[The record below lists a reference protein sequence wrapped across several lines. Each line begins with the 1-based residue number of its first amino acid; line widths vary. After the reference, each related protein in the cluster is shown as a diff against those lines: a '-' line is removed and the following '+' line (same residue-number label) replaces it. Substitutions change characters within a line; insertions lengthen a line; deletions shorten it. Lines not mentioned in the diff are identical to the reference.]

1 MVFLSCKLYPANEVS
16 KEFIEMKET
25 VRIFPHNPGV
35 YLMKNE
41 KDKIIYVGKAKDLRK
56 RVLSYFTSGRDLKT
70 QVLVKKIHSIEF
82 IVTGND
88 YEALILEN
96 NLIKKW
102 TPRYN
107 INLKDGKSYP
117 VIRITHEDFPR
128 IFKTRRIIQDGSE
141 YFGPFVDVGKLDQ
154 YLELIEKLFPLRKCR
169 GPLRKRYSPCLYYH
183 IGRCSAPC
191 AGYITRDEYRV
202 QVEKVRKMLSGDTSE
217 IEDRL
222 RKEMQAASESMKFE
236 HAAEVRDTLT
246 ALESVYTNQQVED
259 FNLEKRDYA
268 ACAMRQHLCT
278 ISIFQMREGKLIGR
292 EMFRAETF
300 GSETDILADFALQ
313 YYRETE
319 DVPNYLYVSHDVDTE
334 LLQGYFDNELSA
346 KMQAVKPEDGKHY
359 RILKMALENAVM
371 DVEKRLRSRGNI
383 SGLEALR
390 EDLGLKDLP
399 RRIEGFDIAQLS
411 GKYPVASLISF
422 FNGNPDKK
430 NYRRFHIKT
439 LEGRIDDYEAIREA
453 VARRYTRI
461 VNEGLEEPDLIL
473 IDGGKGQVN
482 AAREILDSLGLTGIP
497 VIGLAKEFE
506 EIHFAERDEPLRL
519 PPGSEALKVLQGV
532 RDETHRFATTFN
544 KQLRAEDT
552 SFSLLESIKGI
563 GQMRSRKLMQVFGS
577 LEAVASASSEEISER
592 CRIPERTAM
601 LLLKQLSL

>member
-1 MVFLSCKLYPANEVS
+1 M
-16 KEFIEMKET
+16 
-25 VRIFPHNPGV
+25 R
-35 YLMKNE
+35 NE
-41 KDKIIYVGKAKDLRK
+41 KDTIIYIGKAKDLRK

-70 QVLVKKIHSIEF
+70 QVLVKKIRSIEY
-82 IVTGND
+82 IVTGNN

-102 TPRYN
+102 SPRYN

-117 VIRITHEDFPR
+117 VIRITNEDFPR

-141 YFGPFVDVGKLDQ
+141 YFGPFADVGKLDQ
-154 YLELIEKLFPLRKCR
+154 FLELIEKLFPLRKCR

-191 AGYITRDEYRV
+191 AGKIDKDAYQALV
-202 QVEKVRKMLSGDTSE
+202 SKVRKMLSGDTSE
-217 IEDRL
+217 IEARL
-222 RKEMQAASESMKFE
+222 RKEMKAASGKMQFE
-236 HAAEVRDTLT
+236 RAAEVRDTLI
-246 ALESVYTNQQVED
+246 ALESVHTNQQVED

-268 ACAMRQHLCT
+268 ACAMREHLCT
-278 ISIFQMREGKLIGR
+278 VSVFQMREGKLIGR
-292 EMFRAETF
+292 ELFRAETF
-300 GSETDILADFALQ
+300 GNETDVLADFALQ

-319 DVPNYLYVSHDVDTE
+319 DVPDYLYVSHDADTE
-334 LLQGYFDNELSA
+334 LLQGYFDKELA
-346 KMQAVKPEDGKHY
+346 ANMQAVKPEDGKHY

-371 DVEKRLRSRGNI
+371 DVDKRLKSRENLT
-383 SGLEALR
+383 GLEALK
-390 EDLGLKDLP
+390 EELGLHMLP

-422 FNGNPDKK
+422 YNGVPDKK

-461 VNEGLEEPDLIL
+461 INEGLEEPDIIL

-482 AAREILDSLGLTGIP
+482 AAREILDSLGLTSVP
-497 VIGLAKEFE
+497 VFGLAKEFE
-506 EIHFAERDEPLRL
+506 EIHFADRDVPLRL
-519 PPGSEALKVLQGV
+519 PIGSEGLKVLQGV

-544 KQLRAEDT
+544 KQLRAKDT
-552 SFSLLESIKGI
+552 GFSLLESIAGI
-563 GQMRSRKLMQVFGS
+563 GEVRSRKLMQSFGS
-577 LEAVASASSEEISER
+577 LEAIAAATPKEISEK
-592 CRIPERTAM
+592 CGLSDKTAK
-601 LLLKQLSL
+601 LLLKQLGL

>member
-1 MVFLSCKLYPANEVS
+1 MF
-16 KEFIEMKET
+16 KELKES
-25 VRIFPHNPGV
+25 VRIFPHSPGV
-35 YLMKNE
+35 YLMRNK
-41 KDKIIYVGKAKDLRK
+41 KDTIIYIGKAKDLRK

-70 QVLVKKIHSIEF
+70 QVLVKKIHSIEY
-82 IVTGND
+82 IVTGNN

-102 TPRYN
+102 SPRYN

-117 VIRITHEDFPR
+117 VIRITNEDFPR

-141 YFGPFVDVGKLDQ
+141 YFGPFADVGKLDQ
-154 YLELIEKLFPLRKCR
+154 FLELIEKLFPLRKCR

-191 AGYITRDEYRV
+191 AGKIDKEEY
-202 QVEKVRKMLSGDTSE
+202 QVLVSKVRKMLSGDTSE
-217 IEDRL
+217 VETRL
-222 RKEMQAASESMKFE
+222 KKEMKAASEKMQFE
-236 HAAEVRDTLT
+236 RATEVRDTLI
-246 ALESVYTNQQVED
+246 ALESVHTNQQVED

-268 ACAMRQHLCT
+268 ACAMREHLCT
-278 ISIFQMREGKLIGR
+278 ISVFQMREGKLIGR
-292 EMFRAETF
+292 ELFRAETF
-300 GSETDILADFALQ
+300 GNETDVLADFALQ

-319 DVPNYLYVSHDVDTE
+319 DVPDYLYVSHDADTE
-334 LLQGYFDNELSA
+334 LLQGYFDKELA
-346 KMQAVKPEDGKHY
+346 ANMQAVKPENGKHY

-371 DVEKRLRSRGNI
+371 DVDKRLKNRENLT
-383 SGLEALR
+383 GLEALK
-390 EDLGLKDLP
+390 EDLGLKILP

-422 FNGNPDKK
+422 YNGIPDKK

-461 VNEGLEEPDLIL
+461 INEGLEEPDIIL

-482 AAREILDSLGLTGIP
+482 AAREILDSLGLNTIP
-497 VIGLAKEFE
+497 VFGLAKEFE
-506 EIHFAERDEPLRL
+506 EIHFADKDEPLRL
-519 PPGSEALKVLQGV
+519 PAGSEGLKVLQDV

-544 KQLRAEDT
+544 KQLRAKDT
-552 SFSLLESIKGI
+552 GFSLLESIGGI
-563 GQMRSRKLMQVFGS
+563 GEVRSRKLMQSFGS
-577 LEAVASASSEEISER
+577 LEAIASATPKEISER
-592 CRIPERTAM
+592 CGLSEKTAE
-601 LLLKQLSL
+601 LLLKQLGL

>member
-1 MVFLSCKLYPANEVS
+1 MF
-16 KEFIEMKET
+16 KELKES
-25 VRIFPHNPGV
+25 VRIFPHSPGV
-35 YLMKNE
+35 YLMRNK
-41 KDKIIYVGKAKDLRK
+41 KDTIIYIGKAKDLRK

-70 QVLVKKIHSIEF
+70 QVLVKKIHSIEY
-82 IVTGND
+82 IVTGNN

-102 TPRYN
+102 SPRYN

-117 VIRITHEDFPR
+117 VIRITNEDFPR

-141 YFGPFVDVGKLDQ
+141 YFGPFADVGKLDQ
-154 YLELIEKLFPLRKCR
+154 FLELIEKLFPLRKCR

-191 AGYITRDEYRV
+191 AGKIDKEEY
-202 QVEKVRKMLSGDTSE
+202 QVLVSKVRKMLSGDTSE
-217 IEDRL
+217 VETRL
-222 RKEMQAASESMKFE
+222 KKEMKAASEKMQFE
-236 HAAEVRDTLT
+236 RAAEVRDTLI
-246 ALESVYTNQQVED
+246 ALESVHTNQQVED

-268 ACAMRQHLCT
+268 ACAMREHLCT
-278 ISIFQMREGKLIGR
+278 ISVFQMREGKLIGR
-292 EMFRAETF
+292 ELFRAETF
-300 GSETDILADFALQ
+300 GNETDVLADFALQ

-319 DVPNYLYVSHDVDTE
+319 DVPDYLYVSHDADTE
-334 LLQGYFDNELSA
+334 LLQGYFDKELA
-346 KMQAVKPEDGKHY
+346 ANMQAVKPENGKHY

-371 DVEKRLRSRGNI
+371 DVDKRLKNRENLT
-383 SGLEALR
+383 GLEALK
-390 EDLGLKDLP
+390 EDLGLKILP

-422 FNGNPDKK
+422 YNGIPDKK

-461 VNEGLEEPDLIL
+461 INEGLEEPDIIL

-482 AAREILDSLGLTGIP
+482 AAREILDSLGLNTIP
-497 VIGLAKEFE
+497 VFGLAKEFE
-506 EIHFAERDEPLRL
+506 EIHFADKDEPLRL
-519 PPGSEALKVLQGV
+519 PAGSEGLKVLQDV

-544 KQLRAEDT
+544 KQLRAKDT
-552 SFSLLESIKGI
+552 GFSLLESIGGI
-563 GQMRSRKLMQVFGS
+563 GEVRSRKLMQSFGS
-577 LEAVASASSEEISER
+577 LEAIASATPKEISER
-592 CRIPERTAM
+592 CGLSEKTAK
-601 LLLKQLSL
+601 LLLKQLGL

>member
-1 MVFLSCKLYPANEVS
+1 MF
-16 KEFIEMKET
+16 KELKES
-25 VRIFPHNPGV
+25 VHIFPHSPGV
-35 YLMKNE
+35 YLMRNE
-41 KDKIIYVGKAKDLRK
+41 KDTIIYIGKAKDLRK

-70 QVLVKKIHSIEF
+70 QVLVKKIRSIEY
-82 IVTGND
+82 IVTGNN

-102 TPRYN
+102 SPRYN

-117 VIRITHEDFPR
+117 VIRITNEDFPR

-141 YFGPFVDVGKLDQ
+141 YFGPFADVGKLDQ
-154 YLELIEKLFPLRKCR
+154 FLELIEKLFPLRKCR

-191 AGYITRDEYRV
+191 AGKIDKDAY
-202 QVEKVRKMLSGDTSE
+202 QVLVSKVRKMLSGDTSE
-217 IEDRL
+217 IEASL
-222 RKEMQAASESMKFE
+222 RKEMKAASGKMQFE
-236 HAAEVRDTLT
+236 RAAEVRDTLI
-246 ALESVYTNQQVED
+246 ALDSVHTNQQVED

-268 ACAMRQHLCT
+268 ACAMREHLCT
-278 ISIFQMREGKLIGR
+278 ISVFQMREGKLIGR
-292 EMFRAETF
+292 ELFRAETF
-300 GSETDILADFALQ
+300 GNETDVLADFALQ

-319 DVPNYLYVSHDVDTE
+319 DVPDYLYVSHDADTE
-334 LLQGYFDNELSA
+334 LLQGYFDKELA
-346 KMQAVKPEDGKHY
+346 ANMQAVKPEDGKHY

-371 DVEKRLRSRGNI
+371 DVDKRLKSRENLT
-383 SGLEALR
+383 GLEALKD
-390 EDLGLKDLP
+390 ELGLAILP

-422 FNGNPDKK
+422 YNGVPDKK

-461 VNEGLEEPDLIL
+461 INEGLEEPDIIL

-482 AAREILDSLGLTGIP
+482 AAREILDSLGLTSVP
-497 VIGLAKEFE
+497 VFGLAKEFE
-506 EIHFAERDEPLRL
+506 EIHFADRDVPLRL
-519 PPGSEALKVLQGV
+519 PIGSEGLKVLQGV

-544 KQLRAEDT
+544 KQLRAKDT
-552 SFSLLESIKGI
+552 GFSLLESIAGI
-563 GQMRSRKLMQVFGS
+563 GEVRSRKLMQSFGS
-577 LEAVASASSEEISER
+577 LEAIAAATSKEISEK
-592 CRIPERTAM
+592 CGLSDKTAK
-601 LLLKQLSL
+601 LLLKQLGL

>member
-1 MVFLSCKLYPANEVS
+1 MF
-16 KEFIEMKET
+16 KELKES
-25 VRIFPHNPGV
+25 VRIFPHSPGV
-35 YLMKNE
+35 YLMRNE
-41 KDKIIYVGKAKDLRK
+41 KDTILYIGKAKDLRK

-70 QVLVKKIHSIEF
+70 QVLVKKIHRIEF
-82 IVTGND
+82 IVTGNN

-102 TPRYN
+102 SPRYN

-117 VIRITHEDFPR
+117 VIRITNEDFPR

-141 YFGPFVDVGKLDQ
+141 YFGPFADVGKLDQ
-154 YLELIEKLFPLRKCR
+154 FLELIEKLFPLRKCR

-183 IGRCSAPC
+183 IGRCNAPC
-191 AGYITRDEYRV
+191 AGKIDKEEYQKLV
-202 QVEKVRKMLSGDTSE
+202 AKVRKMLSGDTGE
-217 IEDRL
+217 IENQL
-222 RKEMQAASESMKFE
+222 KKEMRTASEKMQFE
-236 HAAEVRDTLT
+236 RAAEVRDTLL
-246 ALESVYTNQQVED
+246 ALESVHTNQQVED

-268 ACAMRQHLCT
+268 ACAMREHICT
-278 ISIFQMREGKLIGR
+278 ISVFQMREGKLIGR
-292 EMFRAETF
+292 ELFRAETF
-300 GSETDILADFALQ
+300 GNETDVLADFALQ

-319 DVPNYLYVSHDVDTE
+319 DVPDYLYVSHDADTE
-334 LLQGYFDNELSA
+334 LLQGYFDKELA
-346 KMQAVKPEDGKHY
+346 ANMQAVKPEDGKHY

-371 DVEKRLRSRGNI
+371 DVDKRVKNRENLT
-383 SGLEALR
+383 GLEALKD
-390 EDLGLKDLP
+390 DLGLKILP

-422 FNGNPDKK
+422 YNGVPDKK

-482 AAREILDSLGLTGIP
+482 AAREILDSLGMHSVP
-497 VIGLAKEFE
+497 VFGLAKEFE
-506 EIHFAERDEPLRL
+506 EIHFADKDKPLRL
-519 PPGSEALKVLQGV
+519 PAGSEGLKILQGV

-544 KQLRAEDT
+544 KQLRAKDT
-552 SFSLLESIKGI
+552 GFSLLESIAGI
-563 GQMRSRKLMQVFGS
+563 GEVRSRKLMQSFGS
-577 LEAVASASSEEISER
+577 LEAIASAASKEISEK
-592 CRIPERTAM
+592 CGLSEKTAK
-601 LLLKQLSL
+601 LLLKELGL

>member
-1 MVFLSCKLYPANEVS
+1 MF
-16 KEFIEMKET
+16 KELKES
-25 VRIFPHNPGV
+25 VRIFPHSPGV
-35 YLMKNE
+35 YLMRNK
-41 KDKIIYVGKAKDLRK
+41 KDTIIYIGKAKDLRK

-70 QVLVKKIHSIEF
+70 QVLVKKIHSIEY
-82 IVTGND
+82 IVTGNN

-102 TPRYN
+102 SPRYN

-117 VIRITHEDFPR
+117 VIRITNEDFPR

-141 YFGPFVDVGKLDQ
+141 YFGPFADVGKLDQ
-154 YLELIEKLFPLRKCR
+154 FLELIEKLFPLRKCR

-191 AGYITRDEYRV
+191 AGKIDKEEY
-202 QVEKVRKMLSGDTSE
+202 QVLVSKVRKMLSGDTSE
-217 IEDRL
+217 VETRL
-222 RKEMQAASESMKFE
+222 KKEMKAASEKMQFE
-236 HAAEVRDTLT
+236 RATEVRDTLI
-246 ALESVYTNQQVED
+246 ALESVHTNQQVED

-268 ACAMRQHLCT
+268 ACAMREHLCT
-278 ISIFQMREGKLIGR
+278 ISVFQMREGKLIGR
-292 EMFRAETF
+292 ELFRAETF
-300 GSETDILADFALQ
+300 GNETDVLADFALQ

-319 DVPNYLYVSHDVDTE
+319 DVPDYLYVSHDADTE
-334 LLQGYFDNELSA
+334 LLQGYFDKELA
-346 KMQAVKPEDGKHY
+346 ANMQAVKPENGKHY

-371 DVEKRLRSRGNI
+371 DVDKRLKNRENLT
-383 SGLEALR
+383 GLEALK
-390 EDLGLKDLP
+390 EDLGLKILP

-422 FNGNPDKK
+422 YNGIPDKK

-461 VNEGLEEPDLIL
+461 INEGLEEPDIIL

-482 AAREILDSLGLTGIP
+482 AAREILDSLGLNTIP
-497 VIGLAKEFE
+497 VFGLAKEFE
-506 EIHFAERDEPLRL
+506 EIHFADKDEPLRL
-519 PPGSEALKVLQGV
+519 PAGSEGLKVLQDV

-544 KQLRAEDT
+544 KQLRAKDT
-552 SFSLLESIKGI
+552 GFSLLESIGGI
-563 GQMRSRKLMQVFGS
+563 GEVRSRKLMQSFGS
-577 LEAVASASSEEISER
+577 LEAIASATPKEISER
-592 CRIPERTAM
+592 CGLSEKTAK
-601 LLLKQLSL
+601 LLLKQLGL

>member
-1 MVFLSCKLYPANEVS
+1 MF
-16 KEFIEMKET
+16 KELKES
-25 VRIFPHNPGV
+25 VRIFPHSPGV
-35 YLMKNE
+35 YLMRNE
-41 KDKIIYVGKAKDLRK
+41 KDTILYIGKAKDLRK
-56 RVLSYFTSGRDLKT
+56 RVLSYFTGGRDLKT
-70 QVLVKKIHSIEF
+70 QVLVKKIHSIEY
-82 IVTGND
+82 IVTGNN

-102 TPRYN
+102 SPRYN

-117 VIRITHEDFPR
+117 VIRITNEDFPR
-128 IFKTRRIIQDGSE
+128 LFKTRRIIQDGSE
-141 YFGPFVDVGKLDQ
+141 YFGPFADVGKLDQ
-154 YLELIEKLFPLRKCR
+154 FLELIEKLFPLRKCR

-191 AGYITRDEYRV
+191 AGKIDKEEYQNLV
-202 QVEKVRKMLSGDTSE
+202 SKVRKMLSGDTGE
-217 IEDRL
+217 VENRL
-222 RKEMQAASESMKFE
+222 RREMRTASESMQFE
-236 HAAEVRDTLT
+236 RAAEARDTLI
-246 ALESVYTNQQVED
+246 ALESVHTNQQVED

-268 ACAMRQHLCT
+268 ACAMREHLCT
-278 ISIFQMREGKLIGR
+278 ISVFQMREGKLIGR
-292 EMFRAETF
+292 ELFRAETF
-300 GSETDILADFALQ
+300 GNETDVLADFALQ

-334 LLQGYFDNELSA
+334 LLQGYFDKELA
-346 KMQAVKPEDGKHY
+346 ANMQAVKPEDGKHY

-371 DVEKRLRSRGNI
+371 DVDKRLKSRENLT
-383 SGLEALR
+383 GLEALK
-390 EDLGLKDLP
+390 EDLDLKILP

-422 FNGNPDKK
+422 YNGIPDKK

-482 AAREILDSLGLTGIP
+482 AAREILDSLGLNAVP
-497 VIGLAKEFE
+497 VFGLAKEFE
-506 EIHFAERDEPLRL
+506 EIHFADRNEPLRL
-519 PPGSEALKVLQGV
+519 PTGSDGLKVLQGV

-544 KQLRAEDT
+544 KQLRAKDT
-552 SFSLLESIKGI
+552 GFSLLESIAGI
-563 GQMRSRKLMQVFGS
+563 GQVRSRKLMQSFGS
-577 LEAVASASSEEISER
+577 LEAIAAATPKEISEK
-592 CRIPERTAM
+592 CGLPERTAK
-601 LLLKQLSL
+601 LLLKQLGL